1 MRASIDG
8 TPCRF
13 LADCM
18 RSEPHTNCRRRRFK
32 RLSRLSSM
40 PLPTARSQLG
50 DGLCGFS
57 DRSAHLTMSRYYN
70 ASLQPTATLVRGSR
84 FGKRPSR
91 RSRPS
96 AKESKIPKSRGL
108 RYRRSQVVPNPV
120 QLGQSKQRSSKLA
133 KTASYNYRWGCE
145 ITSKQGIAD
154 PRSSSTWNPVSSS

>member
-108 RYRRSQVVPNPV
+108 RYRRSQVVLSGLQVALCSVLLIRPPGQCPLPV
-120 QLGQSKQRSSKLA
+120 CAEFHSPWLRTKR
-133 KTASYNYRWGCE
+133 
-145 ITSKQGIAD
+145 I
-154 PRSSSTWNPVSSS
+154 PRR

>member
-8 TPCRF
+8 TPCPF

-18 RSEPHTNCRRRRFK
+18 RSEPHTNCRRRRFE

-50 DGLCGFS
+50 DGLCVFS

-84 FGKRPSR
+84 FEKRPSR

-96 AKESKIPKSRGL
+96 GKESKIPKSRGL
-108 RYRRSQVVPNPV
+108 RYRRSQVVLSGLQVALCSVLLILP
-120 QLGQSKQRSSKLA
+120 QGSMSATGLHGISFALA
-133 KTASYNYRWGCE
+133 SHKEN
-145 ITSKQGIAD
+145 
-154 PRSSSTWNPVSSS
+154 